1 MAYVPRVAISVP
13 PNRDYQMTLTQTKM
27 VYDNL
32 LADKHGKLFAVS
44 IYVILYGHSSRINI
58 VISHQDFYHKIIVL
72 IAPLI
77 GCICERDW

>member
-44 IYVILYGHSSRINI
+44 IHDIYVILYGHKRPAI
-58 VISHQDFYHKIIVL
+58 KIFSGKLKI
-72 IAPLI
+72 
-77 GCICERDW
+77 